1 MYITNLGQGQN
12 SSACSGWERD
22 RESFSKRVA
31 EHYARTVLGQPL
43 SAKNISQGSAVRW
56 EVRMSDGI
64 VIAVIF
70 AKGFVAAARIHP
82 SWGPTRHY
90 NYNCTPQGDLILTD
104 RKLPQSG
111 SQSVP

>member
-1 MYITNLGQGQN
+1 MYMLANLGEPQG
-12 SSACSGWERD
+12 SGDCSGWERD

-43 SAKNISQGSAVRW
+43 SARSIRQGSPVRW

-64 VIAVIF
+64 VIAVVF

-82 SWGPTRHY
+82 SWGPIRHY
-90 NYNCTPQGDLILTD
+90 NYSCTEKGDLVLTE
-104 RKLPQSG
+104 RKLP
-111 SQSVP
+111 